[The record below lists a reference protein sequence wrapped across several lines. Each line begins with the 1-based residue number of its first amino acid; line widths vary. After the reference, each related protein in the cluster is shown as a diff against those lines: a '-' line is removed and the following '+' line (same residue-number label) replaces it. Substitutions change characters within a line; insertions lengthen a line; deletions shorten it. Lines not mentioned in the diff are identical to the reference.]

1 LELTKEQKAIY
12 ATTKSKYTY
21 EVPKMENGEY
31 VMVPVCEDMEILML
45 SDGSTAKVVSS
56 VDVDKKKDSKAV

>member
-1 LELTKEQKAIY
+1 
-12 ATTKSKYTY
+12 
-21 EVPKMENGEY
+21 MENGEY

-56 VDVDKKKDSKAV
+56 VDVDKKKDNKAV